1 MKQVYLH
8 AIDLVLVCL
17 CSLSKNVDEGS
28 SLWNFTAGTFWCS
41 LAAKLH
47 GNFDITCSQSICC
60 HIEGCLQD
68 NWFLLQKSG
77 GLGKTEATQ
86 GFTKPQ
92 HAMVPCAAQWGWRI
106 SHSYPCLFGRW
117 SCHSMRPGSR
127 LGRRAKIRTSTWPGR
142 SVAFLGPQRNRASVR
157 FFFPDPSV
165 VCLKIEYP
173 PNPLRINKFIIMF
186 LIDWARAIIG
196 VFFHPCWILN
206 LFFPHAPLEASST
219 LQSCRTW
226 RKIAGQRA
234 S

>member
-17 CSLSKNVDEGS
+17 CSLSKDVDEGS

-41 LAAKLH
+41 LSAKLH

-68 NWFLLQKSG
+68 NWFLLQKSV

-127 LGRRAKIRTSTWPGR
+127 LGRRAKIRISTWQVCCLFGTSKEQGICPF
-142 SVAFLGPQRNRASVR
+142 S
-157 FFFPDPSV
+157 FFFSGPRCGLLENRV
-165 VCLKIEYP
+165 P
-173 PNPLRINKFIIMF
+173 PK
-186 LIDWARAIIG
+186 
-196 VFFHPCWILN
+196 
-206 LFFPHAPLEASST
+206 ST
-219 LQSCRTW
+219 KNQ
-226 RKIAGQRA
+226 
-234 S
+234 